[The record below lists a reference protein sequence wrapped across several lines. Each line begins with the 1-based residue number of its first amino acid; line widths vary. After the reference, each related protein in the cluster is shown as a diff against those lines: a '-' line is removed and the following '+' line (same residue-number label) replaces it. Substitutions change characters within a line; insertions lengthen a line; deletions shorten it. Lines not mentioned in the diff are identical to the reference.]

1 MENKKIRYAA
11 FKDYL
16 RRNYSGPYMATDIV
30 IRHEA
35 GSKRGIVL
43 IERKNPPFGLALPG
57 GIAEDIPFYQNAVK
71 EAKEETGLDIE
82 IDDRDRPLCVL
93 SELGQDPREFI
104 ASVAYTAK
112 GNGHLRPLRDE
123 DARSA
128 AVYTKDELIE
138 LLKKDIWA
146 FPHHK
151 RILNIYLEQK
161 WKTD

>member
-1 MENKKIRYAA
+1 MENKKIRYAT

-16 RRNYSGPYMATDIV
+16 RENYSGPYIATDIV

-35 GSKRGIVL
+35 GPRKGIVL

-57 GIAEDIPFYQNAVK
+57 GIAEDMPLYQNAAK

-82 IDDRDRPLCVL
+82 IDNRDRPLCVL
-93 SELGQDPREFI
+93 SELNQDPREFI

-112 GNGHLRPLRDE
+112 GIGYLRPLRGE

-128 AVYTKDELIE
+128 AVYTKDELID
-138 LLKKDIWA
+138 LLKKEVWA

-151 RILNIYLEQK
+151 KILNIYLEQNGR
-161 WKTD
+161 